1 MPKSCFAV
9 MFERFVPLAA
19 FLRPER
25 PRIDVP
31 PEEVAEPVHPDV
43 EDAVGAARR
52 FRAALSDALDVAVVH
67 LLREISAN
75 VLGRELKTA
84 DCDVAAIVAAALA
97 RFEDERVL
105 VIRAHREDL
114 DALAVFEIECVADSR
129 LRRGEVLFEVRSGT
143 IDQRFAARLEA
154 AIAACVP

>member
-1 MPKSCFAV
+1 

-31 PEEVAEPVHPDV
+31 PEAVPEPVHPDV
-43 EDAVGAARR
+43 EDALGAARR
-52 FRAALSDALDVAVVH
+52 FRAALADALDVAVVH
-67 LLREISAN
+67 LLREISTN

-84 DCDVAAIVAAALA
+84 RADVAAVVAAALA

-129 LRRGEVLFEVRSGT
+129 LRRGEVLFEVKSGT

-154 AIAACVP
+154 AIAACAP